1 MCEVEGVGCMAE
13 DLLGA
18 IIVNRM
24 DKGFNSG
31 GACGGGAELGV

>member
-1 MCEVEGVGCMAE
+1 MGWMAE

-24 DKGFNSG
+24 GKGFNSG
-31 GACGGGAELGV
+31 GACGGGTEFGTDLGV